1 MNAPDAPAET
11 PPDERGGVLC
21 ARIPGP
27 VRAVCDRLAGAGF
40 ETAFVGGCVR
50 DLVRDAS
57 VRDFDLATAAAPE
70 AVLALFARAVPI
82 GIRHGTVMVP
92 TAAGP
97 VDVTSFRAGP
107 RLTDDLARRDFTIN
121 AMALDPRTGR
131 IVDPFGGR
139 ADLASGLLAAVG
151 DATARLEEDPLRALR
166 AARLTATLGLRPADD
181 LVAAIGAM
189 RRALPS
195 VARERVRQELTLLF
209 TAPGDGAAAGLR
221 LLRVTG
227 IEADLVGQPAP
238 DAPEV
243 IALLP
248 PDLALRLAAWLRGV
262 RSGSVLARLRFP
274 RRVVDR
280 VVSLLAAHPV
290 ERDVDGTSDTSVR
303 RLMKRVGDEDLCA
316 LILLREAELEVALPR
331 SPEHVRDAHGRLAV
345 LRAGLERV
353 RAAGAVALQRLDLAL
368 DGRAVMAALGCAPG
382 PEVGRA
388 LAWLADRVL
397 EDPSQNT
404 PDGLRALLPQYG
416 PSDHASGAPIR
427 R

>member
-1 MNAPDAPAET
+1 MPSPDAPAAA
-11 PPDERGGVLC
+11 PPDPPAGVLA

-27 VRAVCDRLAGAGF
+27 VLEVYDRLLGEGV

-50 DLVRDAS
+50 DLVRDAP
-57 VRDFDLATAAAPE
+57 VRDFDLATAAPPAR
-70 AVLALFARAVPI
+70 VLALFPRAVPI

-97 VDVTSFRAGP
+97 VDVTTFRAGP
-107 RLTDDLARRDFTIN
+107 RLADDLARRDFTVN
-121 AMALDPRTGR
+121 AMALEPRTCR
-131 IVDPFGGR
+131 LVDPFGGR
-139 ADLASGLLAAVG
+139 ADLAAGRLAAVG

-166 AARLTATLGLRPADD
+166 AARLVATLGLRPADD
-181 LVAAIGAM
+181 LAGAIRAM
-189 RRALPS
+189 RRALS
-195 VARERVRQELTLLF
+195 GVARERVRAELTLLF
-209 TAPGDGAAAGLR
+209 TAPGPGAAAGLR
-221 LLRVTG
+221 LLRETG
-227 IEADLVGQPAP
+227 IEADLVGQSAP

-248 PDLALRLAAWLRGV
+248 PDLALRLAAWLRGA
-262 RSGSVLARLRFP
+262 RSGIALARLRFA

-280 VVSLLAAHPV
+280 VVKLLAAHPV

-303 RLMKRVGDEDLCA
+303 RLMKRVGDDDLAA
-316 LILLREAELEVALPR
+316 LMVLREAELDVALPLR
-331 SPEHVRDAHGRLAV
+331 PEHVRDARGRLAV
-345 LRAGLERV
+345 VRAGLARV

-368 DGRAVMAALGCAPG
+368 GGRAVMAALGCPPG

-397 EDPSQNT
+397 EEPARNT
-404 PDGLRALLPQYG
+404 PDGLRALLREY
-416 PSDHASGAPIR
+416 APAAAADRAPLR